1 MPVRWGAYAIRP
13 APSVLSISARNDE
26 QLVRFTWRSKRFLRS
41 LSPSRSANETSP
53 MSSVSLWPFWKR
65 LSQYVATSVTHG
77 PIKSPSS
84 FTTTRSPERP
94 PSEILTI
101 CCFPL
106 FPLGNGTD
114 ATGLPIRRHRL
125 YSSRNPQVQRDLI
138 EARQHAT
145 RRRALEISWKG
156 DSSIHAR
163 GQNYDILWVKR
174 RAPAPRRE
182 ESLRILFT
190 AFDWLLGGCRV
201 SSSCCGVCWGGG

>member
-13 APSVLSISARNDE
+13 VPSVLSISARNDE

-53 MSSVSLWPFWKR
+53 MSSVSLWQLWKR

-77 PIKSPSS
+77 PIKSSSS

-114 ATGLPIRRHRL
+114 AYGLTFRRYRL
-125 YSSRNPQVQRDLI
+125 YYSRNPIYQCDWLKEGI
-138 EARQHAT
+138 T
-145 RRRALEISWKG
+145 S
-156 DSSIHAR
+156 
-163 GQNYDILWVKR
+163 
-174 RAPAPRRE
+174 PRRW
-182 ESLRILFT
+182 SL
-190 AFDWLLGGCRV
+190 
-201 SSSCCGVCWGGG
+201 